1 MKKQISFICIL
12 AILLSTIMLPLL
24 TFADNGSS
32 DNSVPCDVE
41 VELIPSDLFNYTECS
56 DDDGV
61 YYEMS
66 TGNDHALVF
75 DYQIESG
82 YDYYL
87 TYDYKGPATNN

>member
-61 YYEMS
+61 YYEGS
-66 TGNDHALVF
+66 TWADNALVF

-87 TYDYKGPATNN
+87 T